1 MALSLGEVLH
11 TPSIVSTTAAFT
23 TPTPSQES
31 AVGLERFEHADI
43 EAYLT
48 APEEATVGE
57 ELDVRIDLANV
68 GKNPALLV
76 RVNELIPRCLKAT
89 VLPPQLSIENNSI
102 DLKGKKLEPL
112 KIESIKLSMQA
123 VEPGTTSLSPKVVFV
138 DDVGRFKTCKPE
150 QVRIT
155 VHPRFT
161 FEFTAKDAKR
171 IFEYLMGSFVED
183 YMKRRISL
191 EKSGWRTL
199 MDIIKSEKVSRSSV
213 YAARGGR
220 GPAISELE
228 RRGLVEA
235 RVFPGERGRGGKIM
249 KMRIYYEKETVKRYV
264 DQHIMKNK

>member
-1 MALSLGEVLH
+1 MQTASEYAKATKLLFDAYVYMGNAEKETDPGKKAKLCAVAEKVLQMSAGSFAKAEHAAKREQVLRLLEKVKEERELALSLDEVLSAP
-11 TPSIVSTTAAFT
+11 TIVSTTTAFS
-23 TPTPSQES
+23 TPSPTYES

-89 VLPPQLSIENNSI
+89 VLPSQLSIENNSI

-150 QVRIT
+150 QVRNC
-155 VHPRFT
+155 
-161 FEFTAKDAKR
+161 
-171 IFEYLMGSFVED
+171 S
-183 YMKRRISL
+183 
-191 EKSGWRTL
+191 
-199 MDIIKSEKVSRSSV
+199 SE
-213 YAARGGR
+213 
-220 GPAISELE
+220 I
-228 RRGLVEA
+228 
-235 RVFPGERGRGGKIM
+235 
-249 KMRIYYEKETVKRYV
+249 
-264 DQHIMKNK
+264 HI